1 MGRKEEIVEKVR
13 KIAAPLAAGEGLELV
28 DVELGGAGGRTTL
41 RLYIDRDGGVSLDDC
56 SSVSRALS
64 AALDVEDPIQGAYD
78 LEVSSPGL
86 DRPLRTPEHFRK
98 YAGEKVRV
106 KAFGPIPE
114 LENRKTFVGTLR
126 GFDEGRALVDIDG
139 KVFPVP
145 LAQIA
150 KAHVEA
156 SVEDLKVSEQEE
168 PQARLQIDGR
178 YVLTRERGD
187 VRRALKDARKSE
199 RAEVAVRRED
209 GSLIALFSG
218 GQAVL
223 FLAGAEGE
231 PTFTSRNAKYAGSP
245 DARLAFTLSTGRDE
259 DYPAAWAVPA
269 EDAARALEHWFL
281 TAQRPSF
288 IHWHEESGTTHN

>member
-1 MGRKEEIVEKVR
+1 VGRKEEIVEKVR

-28 DVELGGAGGRTTL
+28 DVELGGVGGRTTL

-56 SSVSRALS
+56 SSVSRAIS
-64 AALDVEDPIQGAYD
+64 AALDVEDPIEGAYD

-86 DRPLRTPEHFRK
+86 DRPLRTAEHFRK

-106 KAFGPIPE
+106 KAYGPIPE

-126 GFDEGRALVDIDG
+126 GFEEGRALVDVDG
-139 KVFPVP
+139 KVFPIP
-145 LAQIA
+145 LEQIA
-150 KAHVEA
+150 KAHVEP
-156 SVEDLKVSEQEE
+156 SLEDLRASEEEE
-168 PQARLQIDGR
+168 PEARLQIDGR
-178 YVLTRERGD
+178 YLLARGRDD
-187 VRRALKDARKSE
+187 VRRALREARKSD

-209 GSLIALFSG
+209 ESLVALFSA

-223 FLAGAEGE
+223 FLTGGAGE
-231 PTFTSRNAKYAGSP
+231 PAFTSRTAKHGGSP
-245 DARLAFTLSTGRDE
+245 DARLTFTLSDGRDE

-269 EDAARALEHWFL
+269 EDAARALEHYFL
-281 TAQRPSF
+281 SGQRPSF